1 MGVVDSSLAVT
12 WWGHASVTV
21 EIGGVRIGVDPLLSD
36 RLIHLRRRG
45 ASPGGGA
52 SQADVVL
59 ISHLHGDHLHVPSLR
74 RFGPGLTLVLPKGGE
89 PVVKSLADPDLRPVV
104 PGDVVEVAG
113 ARIEV
118 LEAAH
123 DGTRS
128 GKVPSRIS
136 GPALGFRV
144 EAGGRSFWF
153 PGDTELHEAMSRV
166 APVDLALVPI
176 GGWGPT
182 LGDGH
187 MSPEHG
193 AESVARVG
201 ATWSIP
207 VHWGTFWPV
216 GLERLM
222 PRNHHNLFVTPGDRF
237 VEAVRDQHVATEVVM
252 PAPGERVVL
261 A

>member
-1 MGVVDSSLAVT
+1 VT

-21 EIGGVRIGVDPLLSD
+21 EMRGVRIGVDPLLAD

-45 ASPGGGA
+45 ASPGEEA
-52 SQADVVL
+52 SQADVVV
-59 ISHLHGDHLHVPSLR
+59 ISHLHGDHLHLPSLR

-89 PVVKSLADPDLRPVV
+89 PVVKSLVDLDLRAVV
-104 PGDVVEVAG
+104 PGDVIEVAG

-123 DGTRS
+123 DGSRS

-144 EAGGRSFWF
+144 EAGSRSFWF
-153 PGDTELHEAMSRV
+153 PGDTELHDAMSKV

-193 AESVARVG
+193 AESVGRVG

-222 PRNHHNLFVTPGDRF
+222 PRNHHNLFVTPGETF
-237 VEAVRDQHVATEVVM
+237 TKAVRDQHIATEVVM
-252 PAPGERVVL
+252 PESGERVVL
-261 A
+261 AST